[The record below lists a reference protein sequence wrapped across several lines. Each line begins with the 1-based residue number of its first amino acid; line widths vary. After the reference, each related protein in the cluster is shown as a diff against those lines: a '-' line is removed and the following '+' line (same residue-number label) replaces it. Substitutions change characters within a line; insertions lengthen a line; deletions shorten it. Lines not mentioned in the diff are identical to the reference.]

1 MGRAKI
7 TLMTAVL
14 MLTFVAAAAEVDD
27 PAHQEQERQAA
38 FRNGF
43 MTIVDSLNQGSFDLF
58 LSAIDKNDFL
68 DRIFGLRLI
77 DQRIKKDF
85 AEQMQTQFASV
96 VRGAFSDSAD
106 TVKATLLGIESRADR
121 GRAVVRFDLP
131 NLQFSY
137 HEYELRLDNKNRVV
151 IVDWIDYLQGER
163 YTENIGNMLV
173 MAAPSNPAARKL
185 IDFQNVK
192 DADLFQFTE
201 LLKAARDRQ
210 AQRYV
215 EIINELA
222 PNLQRQRIVVLT
234 TVHLTKQIRNR
245 RMLRTAL
252 IQMAQYFPEEPLYS
266 LMLLDYYVPSRMFEE
281 ARAALQRTYAKLG
294 FDDAA
299 MEARLSAIVLAMG
312 NPADAAASAAR
323 AIELEP
329 GLELAW
335 WSALRARVAIAD
347 FEGAVEALQKLEQQH
362 GHTLGAAELER
373 DKVFAPLLA
382 SDEFAAWA
390 AARK

>member
-1 MGRAKI
+1 MF
-7 TLMTAVL
+7 TA
-14 MLTFVAAAAEVDD
+14 VAAATEVDD
-27 PAHQEQERQAA
+27 PARQEQERQAA
-38 FRNGF
+38 FRAGF
-43 MTIVDSLNQGSFDLF
+43 TTIVDSLNQGSFDLF
-58 LSAIDKNDFL
+58 VGAIDKNDFL
-68 DRIFGLRLI
+68 ARIFGLRLI
-77 DQRIKKDF
+77 DQRIKKEF
-85 AEQMQTQFASV
+85 AEQMQTQFAGL
-96 VRGAFSDSAD
+96 VRGAFSDSEDAI
-106 TVKATLLGIESRADR
+106 KATLLGIESRADR
-121 GRAVVRFDLP
+121 GRVVVRFDLP

-137 HEYELRLDNKNRVV
+137 HEYELRLDNKNHVY
-151 IVDWIDYLQGER
+151 IVDWFDYLQGER
-163 YTENIGNMLV
+163 YTDKIGNMLV
-173 MAAPSNPAARKL
+173 MAAPSKAAARKL

-215 EIINELA
+215 EIINTLA

-234 TVHLTKQIRNR
+234 AVQMAKLIGNR

-266 LMLLDYYVPSRMFEE
+266 LMLLDYYVPSRMFDE

-299 MEARLSAIVLAMG
+299 MEARLSAIDLASG
-312 NPADAAASAAR
+312 NSTDAAAAAVR

-335 WSALRARVAIAD
+335 WSALRARVALAD
-347 FEGAVEALQKLEQQH
+347 FAGAVEALQKLEQQH
-362 GHTLGAAELER
+362 GHSLGAAELER
-373 DKVFAPLLA
+373 DKAFAPLLA

-390 AARK
+390 AAHQ